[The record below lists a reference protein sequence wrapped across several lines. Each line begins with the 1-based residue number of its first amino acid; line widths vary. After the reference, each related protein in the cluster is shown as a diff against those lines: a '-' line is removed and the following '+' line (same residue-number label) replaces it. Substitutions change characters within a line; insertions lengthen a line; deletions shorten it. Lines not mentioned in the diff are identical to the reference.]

1 MPFKQATKILLLILF
16 LGQGNLFAQNYPNL
30 INPKKVTTI
39 TYWDENDSQSYHFKT
54 ISEKFKNDKDKP
66 ESQVTTEYDID
77 LKVVE
82 AADSFYILELVYSNF
97 DVQSNSKKHSI
108 DDDFSSL
115 QNGMKI
121 RYRTNELG
129 QFDTIL
135 NLTELALE
143 LENQIK
149 TITEALKENLPDEI
163 SESEFGTVMDFM
175 MKRFTTPENVEVLFL
190 SDLLTIHGYF
200 GYEFT
205 LEKPE
210 EFEIIYPVFDEFELN
225 GKGTII
231 LSSISKE
238 SDSFMIN
245 VNSAPSKGELEKYIN
260 QIFESFTFGLKGK
273 QGELGDF
280 KITSKSK
287 ARYSFELSSGWPK
300 IITETITN
308 TISTKKEKI
317 KTVSKTIVKLN

>member
-1 MPFKQATKILLLILF
+1 MPFAQSITGLLLILF
-16 LGQGNLFAQNYPNL
+16 LVQGTTYAQNYPNL
-30 INPKKVTTI
+30 VNSKTVTAV
-39 TYWDENDSQSYHFKT
+39 TYWDENDSRSYHFKT
-54 ISEKFKNDKDKP
+54 ISQKFKNDKDKP
-66 ESQVTTEYDID
+66 ESQVTIEYDID
-77 LKVVE
+77 VTVVE
-82 AADSFYILELVYSNF
+82 EADSFYIMELIYSNYE
-97 DVQSNSKKHSI
+97 VQSNSKKHSFN
-108 DDDFSSL
+108 DDFSSL

-149 TITEALKENLPDEI
+149 SITESMKDKLPEEF
-163 SESEFGTVMDFM
+163 SEEDFDAMMNYM

-190 SDLLTIHGYF
+190 SDILAIHGYF

-205 LEKPE
+205 LDKQE
-210 EFEIIYPVFDEFELN
+210 EFEVVYPVFDEFELN
-225 GKGTII
+225 GKGTIV
-231 LSSISKE
+231 LTSISKD
-238 SDSFMIN
+238 SDSFMLNI
-245 VNSAPSKGELEKYIN
+245 NSAPLKGEFEKYIN
-260 QIFESFTFGLKGK
+260 QIFESFTYGLKGK
-273 QGELGDF
+273 HGELGDF

-300 IITETITN
+300 IITETETT

-317 KTVSKTIVKLN
+317 KTVSKTTVKLN